1 MESDEEEEVESEKN
15 TEELEELLER
25 YIQHPEALREVITE
39 IKSFWLG
46 EGIEQEKRFEYIY
59 KIILNKYIDTSVE
72 GFLKSLDKLSQLAP
86 LLNCFID

>member
-1 MESDEEEEVESEKN
+1 MLESDEEEEVESEKN

-46 EGIEQEKRFEYIY
+46 EGIE
-59 KIILNKYIDTSVE
+59 
-72 GFLKSLDKLSQLAP
+72 
-86 LLNCFID
+86 